1 MAEYTATQV
10 QTVAAGGS
18 VLFTDAVRFGRC
30 GCQSRNIFHRPDTG
44 TVKVRGE
51 CGKCFTRIRVFFSGN
66 IAVPEGGTVEEI
78 TIAIAVDGE
87 PMPSTIARFTPA
99 AVGVYGVVPAFIYL
113 DVPADCCTAISVVN
127 TSTQPILVQNANLT
141 VTKA

>member
-1 MAEYTATQV
+1 MAEFTATAI
-10 QTVAAGGS
+10 QTVAAGGN
-18 VLFTDAVRFGRC
+18 VLLTDAVRFGRC
-30 GCQSRNIFHRPDTG
+30 CPRRNIFHRPDTG

-51 CGKCFTRIRVFFSGN
+51 CGQCFTRVRVFFSAN
-66 IAVPEGGTVEEI
+66 IAVPTGGTVEEI

-99 AVGVYGVVPAFIYL
+99 AVEEYGVVPAFIYI

-127 TSTQPILVQNANLT
+127 TSEQPILVQNANLV

>member
-1 MAEYTATQV
+1 MAEFTATAI

-30 GCQSRNIFHRPDTG
+30 CSRHNIFHRPDTG
-44 TVKVRGE
+44 TVKVRGD
-51 CGKCFTRIRVFFSGN
+51 CGKCFTRIRVYFAGA
-66 IAVPEGGTVEEI
+66 IAVPTGGTVEEI
-78 TIAIAVDGE
+78 TLAIAVDGE

-99 AVGVYGVVPAFIYL
+99 AVEEYGTVPAFIYL
-113 DVPADCCTAISVVN
+113 DIPADCCTSISVVN
-127 TSTQPILVQNANLT
+127 TSTQPINVQNANLV